1 MPVAKKTKEAMPKK
15 IGGYKPTQ
23 VLGHGA
29 MGNVWL
35 CHDES
40 LDRMVIVKQMVPTLL
55 EQESFI
61 RRFQQEA
68 TILAHLNHPA
78 IVVPYALWKESDGQL
93 SLSMEFVMGKNL
105 REILDACKQPP
116 VWVVMAIL
124 YEIFLA
130 LSVVHRAGIVHRD
143 LKPAN
148 MMVDKD
154 GRIRLLDFGVAHM
167 DKVYEDDPTLTMAGS
182 QIGTAAYM
190 SPEQTIGDDATPA
203 SDLFSMGVIASEM
216 LLGENVFRGES
227 LNQTLQN
234 IRRLKIGKKAFPE
247 GTPKQLVK
255 LVMQLLEKKPSKRP
269 LSAADVADELSRIM
283 RAYPRDLTPY
293 LSEWVTSAVKGEITA
308 IEPKTYPNK
317 CGKMTIV
324 ITALASAIAT
334 TVTFLLLTTL

>member
-1 MPVAKKTKEAMPKK
+1 
-15 IGGYKPTQ
+15 
-23 VLGHGA
+23 
-29 MGNVWL
+29 
-35 CHDES
+35 
-40 LDRMVIVKQMVPTLL
+40 
-55 EQESFI
+55 
-61 RRFQQEA
+61 
-68 TILAHLNHPA
+68 
-78 IVVPYALWKESDGQL
+78 
-93 SLSMEFVMGKNL
+93 
-105 REILDACKQPP
+105 
-116 VWVVMAIL
+116 
-124 YEIFLA
+124 
-130 LSVVHRAGIVHRD
+130 
-143 LKPAN
+143 
-148 MMVDKD
+148 
-154 GRIRLLDFGVAHM
+154 
-167 DKVYEDDPTLTMAGS
+167 MAGS

-293 LSEWVTSAVKGEITA
+293 LSEWVTSAIKGEITA

-334 TVTFLLLTTL
+334 TVAFLLLTTL